1 MLHHFA
7 TWSESGPCVAYH
19 SHTIGAPV
27 VVCECI
33 SEATAASMAARLN
46 AESAAR
52 LHLEAI
58 KTRAQRAHYGQRR
71 SIRYF
76 EPDQFA

>member
-7 TWSESGPCVAYH
+7 AFTGKSWAVAYH
-19 SHTIGAPV
+19 SPTLGRVALNDGYTEQGAN
-27 VVCECI
+27 
-33 SEATAASMAARLN
+33 SEAARLN

-52 LHLEAI
+52 HHRPAPA
-58 KTRAQRAHYGQRR
+58 RQGVRR
-71 SIRYF
+71 SVRYF